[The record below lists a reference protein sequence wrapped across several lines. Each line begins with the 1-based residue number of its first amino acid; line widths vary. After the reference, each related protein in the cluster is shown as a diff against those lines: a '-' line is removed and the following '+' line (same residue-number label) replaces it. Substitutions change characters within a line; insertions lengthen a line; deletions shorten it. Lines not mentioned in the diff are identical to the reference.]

1 MYSRIDFLFSSSE
14 LIDELHFS
22 IKKRKD
28 HMWPNL
34 AANMAGVRPR
44 LVEIVAAS
52 DSVITLK
59 IFCSIF

>member
-28 HMWPNL
+28 HMWANL